1 MKKML
6 LATAALAVVIASP
19 ALAHAGAR
27 HATASIYGKTVP
39 YGVWGAYARSR
50 GTHLGGDRVGT
61 DPDPNVRLELRKNAQ
76 EGSSS

>member
-6 LATAALAVVIASP
+6 LTTAALAVVIASP
-19 ALAHAGAR
+19 AFAHAAAR
-27 HATASIYGKTVP
+27 KHAAPIYGQTVP
-39 YGVWGAYARSR
+39 YGAWSAHARSR
-50 GTHLGGDRVGT
+50 GTGLGGDYVGT